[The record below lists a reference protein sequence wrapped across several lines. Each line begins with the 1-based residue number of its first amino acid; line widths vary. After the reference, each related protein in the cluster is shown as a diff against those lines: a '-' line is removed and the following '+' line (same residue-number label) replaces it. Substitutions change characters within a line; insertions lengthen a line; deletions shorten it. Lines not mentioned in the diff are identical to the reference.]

1 MIAHHV
7 AMSVKS
13 FDARKQLLVV
23 SQRDEDL
30 GVVADRLL
38 EDGQRALRDFVLL
51 QLPELG
57 LIEL

>member
-1 MIAHHV
+1 
-7 AMSVKS
+7 MSVKC

-38 EDGQRALRDFVLL
+38 QDGQRALRDFVLL

-57 LIEL
+57 LVEL